1 MTKPSAYIPGL
12 DGIRAIA
19 FLMVFWAH
27 ALPPV
32 AYYIPA
38 TLGVTVFF
46 FLSGYLITT
55 LLRRELHATGTIALK
70 SFYLRRALRIIVPLY
85 VVYALAAAFAH
96 FIEHA
101 SAGNWAGL
109 FSTLFY
115 CYNYTTVLFV
125 HAWVPVGLNVIW
137 SLSVEEHF
145 YILFPLLYIALYR
158 SRLTRAAKTR
168 LLVGFCLLELL
179 WRVVLVTVFHDRTLW
194 TYFATDA
201 RLDSILWGC
210 ILALNNNPVFFADSD
225 KNCHPERSLATPPMS
240 CHPERSEGPA
250 SGTGGEPQTDTSIL
264 PRNHQLLAFLFGIAL
279 LIASLLPRSF
289 LYKESLRYTLQAL
302 ALYLIFSFI
311 VANIRHPLVAWL
323 EWRPLRY
330 LGWISYVLYLSH
342 DFILDA
348 LTLIWPDRFLLTGP
362 LAFLIA
368 IAFATLLRYT
378 LELPLQRLR
387 SRLRPAPA
395 V

>member
-32 AYYIPA
+32 SYYIPA

-55 LLRRELHATGTIALK
+55 LLRREFESTGTIALK

-85 VVYALAAAFAH
+85 VVYALAAGFAH
-96 FIEHA
+96 FVQHE
-101 SAGNWAGL
+101 SMGNWAGL
-109 FSTLFY
+109 FATLFY
-115 CYNYTTVLFV
+115 YYNYTTVFFL
-125 HAWVPVGLNVIW
+125 HAWVPLGLNVIW

-145 YILFPLLYIALYR
+145 YILFPLAYLALSR
-158 SRLTRAAKTR
+158 SRLAKPTQIR
-168 LLVGFCLLELL
+168 LLVGICLLALL
-179 WRVVLVTVFHDRTLW
+179 WRVVLVMVIGDHTLW

-210 ILALNNNPVFFADSD
+210 ILALNNNPVF
-225 KNCHPERSLATPPMS
+225 
-240 CHPERSEGPA
+240 A
-250 SGTGGEPQTDTSIL
+250 SGPRADTSIL
-264 PRNHQLLAFLFGIAL
+264 PQRNQLFAFLGGIAL
-279 LIASLLPRSF
+279 LAASLIPRSF
-289 LYKESLRYTLQAL
+289 LYKESLRYTVQAL
-302 ALYLIFSFI
+302 ALYLIFSYVI
-311 VANIRHPLVAWL
+311 GNSRHPLVAWL
-323 EWRPLRY
+323 EWKPLRY

-342 DFILDA
+342 DVILDS
-348 LTLIWPDRFLLTGP
+348 LTRIWPDRYLLTGP
-362 LAFLIA
+362 LAFVIA
-368 IAFATLLRYT
+368 IAFATLMRST

-387 SRLRPAPA
+387 TRLQGASTP
-395 V
+395 